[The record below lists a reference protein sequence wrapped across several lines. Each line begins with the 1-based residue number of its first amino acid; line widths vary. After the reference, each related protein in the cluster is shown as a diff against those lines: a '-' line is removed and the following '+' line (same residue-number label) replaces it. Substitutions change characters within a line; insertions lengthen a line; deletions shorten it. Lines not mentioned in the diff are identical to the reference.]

1 MKLHDLLL
9 EDLRRFG
16 SKRTDSLLK
25 GSYRLLTSASYKVTF
40 WFRLGTYCEQS
51 KNLLLRRICLP
62 VIGLYYNHIS
72 FLTGIQLPIGT
83 KVGGGIMFSHFSGI
97 IINKESKIGKNCTIY
112 HGVTIGIEN
121 TKKGAPIM
129 AHPDFSVADPTDPHD
144 CISKGVDLYF

>member
-83 KVGGGIMFSHFSGI
+83 KVGGVLCSL
-97 IINKESKIGKNCTIY
+97 
-112 HGVTIGIEN
+112 
-121 TKKGAPIM
+121 
-129 AHPDFSVADPTDPHD
+129 
-144 CISKGVDLYF
+144 ISQE